1 MDLLLPSEGLIFWMS
16 LTFIIVFLIL
26 WKWGFPAIGNMI
38 DERKKFI
45 DESLAAAKEANEKL
59 ATIQQQGESI
69 LQEARAKQADILK
82 EATAT
87 RAAIIAQAETKAR
100 NQGARML
107 DEAKAEIEAQ
117 KQAAINDIKKQVAEL
132 SVGIAEKILREK
144 LNNDGSQEALIDK
157 MLSEVK

>member
-144 LNNDGSQEALIDK
+144 LNSDSSQEALIDK

>member
-1 MDLLLPSEGLIFWMS
+1 MIFWMS

-107 DEAKAEIEAQ
+107 DEAKAEREAQ

-144 LNNDGSQEALIDK
+144 LNSDSSQEALIDK

>member
-1 MDLLLPSEGLIFWMS
+1 MIFWMS

-144 LNNDGSQEALIDK
+144 LNSDSSQEALIDK

>member
-1 MDLLLPSEGLIFWMS
+1 MDLLIPSEGLIFWMS

-69 LQEARAKQADILK
+69 LQEARAKQAEILK
-82 EATAT
+82 EATAS
-87 RAAIIAQAETKAR
+87 RDAIIAQAETKAR
-100 NQGARML
+100 TQGNRML
-107 DEAKAEIEAQ
+107 EEAKAEIEAQ
-117 KQAAINDIKKQVAEL
+117 KQAAINDIKKQVAVL
-132 SVGIAEKILREK
+132 STGIAEKILRTK
-144 LNNDGSQEALIDK
+144 LDNDASQEALIDK
-157 MLSEVK
+157 MLKDIE

>member
-1 MDLLLPSEGLIFWMS
+1 MDLLLPSEGLLFWMS
-16 LTFIIVFLIL
+16 LSFIIVFLIL

-82 EATAT
+82 EATAS
-87 RAAIIAQAETKAR
+87 RDAIIAQAEEKAR
-100 NQGARML
+100 NQGARL
-107 DEAKAEIEAQ
+107 LADAKAEIEAQ